1 MTTPVTSPAS
11 GTSTPGS
18 IFQQLGIGQQS
29 TSKPTSGDTLTMNS
43 FLTLMTEQMKNQDPT
58 KPLDSSQYLG
68 QLAQFANLEGVQQLN
83 TGVSSIQSLMGQLE
97 SVQVAGLVGHD
108 AYIKTNSVD
117 MEAGKPVSGRVTATA
132 PGTINLQVKD
142 SNGNVVRSFSTQ
154 ATAAGDADFTWD
166 GNDDKGKALPSGT
179 YTISATSGS
188 TSLATQIAC
197 RIDSV
202 SFTTQGIV
210 VNLQGHDGVTF
221 DQILSIS

>member
-1 MTTPVTSPAS
+1 MTTPVTPPAG
-11 GTSTPGS
+11 GTNTPGS
-18 IFQQLGIGQQS
+18 IFQQLGIGQQT
-29 TSKPTSGDTLTMNS
+29 TSKPTSGDTLTMSS

-83 TGVSSIQSLMGQLE
+83 TGVSAIQSLMGQLE

-108 AYIKTNSVD
+108 AYIKTDTVD
-117 MEAGKPVSGRVTATA
+117 MQTGTPVAGRVTASG

-142 SNGNVVRSFSTQ
+142 STGKVVRSFT
-154 ATAAGDADFTWD
+154 ADAAAAGDVDFTWD
-166 GNDDKGKALPSGT
+166 GNDDSGKPLPSGS
-179 YTISATSGS
+179 YTLSALSGS

-202 SFTTQGIV
+202 SFTSQGIV
-210 VNLQGHDGVTF
+210 VNLQGHDGITF

>member
-1 MTTPVTSPAS
+1 MPTPAPSSTTGAN
-11 GTSTPGS
+11 GS
-18 IFQQLGIGQQS
+18 NSVFQQLGIAQQTAS
-29 TSKPTSGDTLTMNS
+29 RPTSGDTLTMNS

-83 TGVSSIQSLMGQLE
+83 TGVSAIQSLMGQLE

-108 AYIKTNSVD
+108 AYIKTDSVE
-117 MEAGKPVSGRVTATA
+117 MQAGKPVAGRVTAA
-132 PGTINLQVKD
+132 GPGTINLQVKD
-142 SNGNVVRSFSTQ
+142 SAGNVVRSFTTE
-154 ATAAGDADFTWD
+154 ATAAGDVDFAWD
-166 GNDDKGKALPSGT
+166 GNDDSGKALPSGN

-188 TSLATQIAC
+188 TKLPTQIAC

-202 SFTTQGIV
+202 SFTAQGIV
-210 VNLQGHDGVTF
+210 VNLEGHDGITF